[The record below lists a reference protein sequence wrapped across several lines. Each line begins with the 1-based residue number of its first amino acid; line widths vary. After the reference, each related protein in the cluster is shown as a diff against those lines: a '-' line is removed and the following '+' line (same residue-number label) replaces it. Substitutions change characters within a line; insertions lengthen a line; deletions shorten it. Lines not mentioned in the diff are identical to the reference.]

1 MLNFADTAKP
11 SLTEVLDALISEDTS
26 ADWDQWILQRVSK
39 NQIKTIKQRMAMGGT
54 EEEMRGDLYIE
65 EFQ

>member
-54 EEEMRGDLYIE
+54 EEEMRSDLYYD
-65 EFQ
+65 